1 MLVFFS
7 CKREQHQRQDLKN
20 EQCPFTH
27 TPPAHTDPL
36 GRVLPRETPA
46 PPWRATGRFVQQT
59 ITAIGAGWGSGGGSG
74 GGHGWSLLALEALAL
89 TEYEEVVVLDQK
101 VHVF

>member
-1 MLVFFS
+1 M
-7 CKREQHQRQDLKN
+7 R
-20 EQCPFTH
+20 
-27 TPPAHTDPL
+27 AHGNKPR

-59 ITAIGAGWGSGGGSG
+59 ITAIGPGWPSGGG

-101 VHVF
+101 ARAFFCCAYRDAVVC